1 MSIINNKI
9 KMRYIYGCLFL
20 ALVSISCQNKRQA
33 ENKKVSTIDSTLQVK
48 VTEILKDKMEE
59 INALSGQVIIMETKT
74 GEVKAMVGIE
84 LIDSV
89 TYQPCDNFAHAQET
103 GLMSPVTLLATLESG
118 KVKYTDT
125 LDTRVG
131 KRLYKGHIV
140 KDANW
145 HRGGWG
151 KMTIERGIG
160 VSSNI
165 CSVMQVEQAYGK
177 SPKDFY
183 TQLRKMSYGEP
194 AQIEGI
200 GNLQKV
206 TFLTPDSS
214 DWESCMLGYSSIG
227 YYQAISPIQ
236 ILTFYNAIAN
246 DGIMVKP
253 MLYKDEVE
261 TINPQIGFQANLDS
275 LKKAL
280 RMAVTEGLSKPA
292 NSTNVEVSG
301 RTGTIQISTND
312 DETEDKSNT
321 EYAAEFC
328 GYFPSINPQYSI
340 IVSIN
345 KKGLPV
351 SGGLMA
357 GDVFRKIVDYMID
370 KK

>member
-1 MSIINNKI
+1 MRIRFIN
-9 KMRYIYGCLFL
+9 LALVL
-20 ALVSISCQNKRQA
+20 ALVSISCQNKQQA
-33 ENKKVSTIDSTLQVK
+33 ESKEVSTIDSTLQMK

-59 INALSGQVIIMETKT
+59 ISALSGQVIVMETKT

-84 LIDSV
+84 LVDST

-103 GLMSPVTLLATLESG
+103 GLMSPVTLLAALESG

-125 LDTRVG
+125 LDTRAG

-151 KMTIERGIG
+151 KMTVERGIG

-177 SPKDFY
+177 NPKDFY

-200 GNLQKV
+200 DSLREV

-214 DWESCMLGYSSIG
+214 DWESCILGYSSIG

-246 DGIMVKP
+246 GGKMVKP
-253 MLYKDEVE
+253 MLYKDETE
-261 TINPQIGFQANLDS
+261 AINPKIASRANMDS

-301 RTGTIQISTND
+301 RSGTIQISTND
-312 DETEDKSNT
+312 DDTEYMSNT

-328 GYFPSINPQYSI
+328 GYFPSANPQYSI
-340 IVSIN
+340 IISVN
-345 KKGLPV
+345 KMGLPA

-357 GDVFRKIVDYMID
+357 GDVFRQIVDSMN
-370 KK
+370 K